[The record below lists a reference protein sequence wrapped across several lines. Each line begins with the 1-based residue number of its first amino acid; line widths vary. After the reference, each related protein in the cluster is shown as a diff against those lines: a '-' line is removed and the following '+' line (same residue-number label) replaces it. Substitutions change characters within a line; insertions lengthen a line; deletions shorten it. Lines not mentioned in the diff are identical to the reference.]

1 MAVTSTSEETLG
13 FPDHAHAAE
22 GLTFVEF
29 LIEFTLEQVII
40 VELAGLT
47 LRSRK
52 WFISGKME

>member
-1 MAVTSTSEETLG
+1 VTSTPEETLG

-29 LIEFTLEQVII
+29 LVKFTLVEVI

-52 WFISGKME
+52 